1 MPSLLPLISTP
12 TFAVIYN
19 DDDDENFS
27 LFWNLSHFLDTE
39 GIGFVDQ
46 EDNHTAPEVEAYILQ
61 IFCSLAGSCPSD
73 KVSSH
78 VWQSFGATMSG
89 TLKY

>member
-1 MPSLLPLISTP
+1 MR
-12 TFAVIYN
+12 
-19 DDDDENFS
+19 
-27 LFWNLSHFLDTE
+27 HFEDTE
-39 GIGFVDQ
+39 GIGFADQ
-46 EDNHTAPEVEAYILQ
+46 EDNYTAPKVEAYILQ

-78 VWQSFGATMSG
+78 VWQSFGATVSE